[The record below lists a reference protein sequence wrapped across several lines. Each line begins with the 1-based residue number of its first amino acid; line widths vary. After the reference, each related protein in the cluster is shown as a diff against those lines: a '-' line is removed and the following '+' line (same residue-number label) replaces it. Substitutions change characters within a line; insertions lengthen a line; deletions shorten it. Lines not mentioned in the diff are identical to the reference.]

1 MVSFGTGLF
10 VPYKTTVILNPFL
23 NSAPIINIYMNFATL
38 HKQRKLILLAAAIGL
53 ISVFLPWITVSAGMF
68 GQSISKSTNG
78 FHGIGVLAFL
88 AFAGAGIFAFTGNQ
102 SVSLNK
108 GNWFAALGCG
118 SVALLAVLI
127 FIFNSSGSMGS
138 FGFADA
144 AFGFG
149 LWIAILAAAGIVVA
163 AWLLKSPGDS
173 LQSGFE
179 SLKKNIPV
187 SAATNT
193 TVTNTTAAGND
204 KMAQLEK
211 LIALKNEGKITE
223 EEYQDLKSK
232 IF

>member
-1 MVSFGTGLF
+1 
-10 VPYKTTVILNPFL
+10 
-23 NSAPIINIYMNFATL
+23 MNFATL
-38 HKQRKLILLAAAIGL
+38 HKQRKLVLIAAAVGL
-53 ISVFLPWITVSAGMF
+53 IAVFLPWITVSAGMF
-68 GQSISKSTNG
+68 GQSISQSTNG
-78 FHGIGVLAFL
+78 FHGIGILAFL
-88 AFAGAGIFAFTGNQ
+88 AFAGAGIIAFLGNQ
-102 SVSLNK
+102 ATSLDK

-118 SVALLAVLI
+118 AVALLAVLI

-144 AFGFG
+144 GFGFG
-149 LWIAILAAAGIVVA
+149 LWIAILAAAAVVVA

-179 SLKKNIPV
+179 SLKKNIPGAV
-187 SAATNT
+187 ASTPTTNT
-193 TVTNTTAAGND
+193 TTAGTD

-211 LIALKNEGKITE
+211 LIALKTEGKITE